1 MQNKQQIDLIKL
13 PSIKIRNISPRFQ
26 SSKTNKNISA
36 NISRKKIA
44 KKFPSYVVISRGW
57 HLLPVERQILAY
69 LKQIRAHIFRKAGI
83 SRITA
88 SYLKASHPKSD
99 LKQRVSDRQPSLSP
113 LIWIPVSVHDK
124 LLLNDSLTGG
134 GNLQPRHVTWELVP
148 TNIKRGSFWQFSEF
162 SIPTS
167 FSFMPCSARSTEFQI
182 YLSLDYSDFFI
193 CHYKYVHTSVTTGRM
208 KSFYA

>member
-1 MQNKQQIDLIKL
+1 M
-13 PSIKIRNISPRFQ
+13 
-26 SSKTNKNISA
+26 
-36 NISRKKIA
+36 
-44 KKFPSYVVISRGW
+44 
-57 HLLPVERQILAY
+57 LPVERQILAY
-69 LKQIRAHIFRKAGI
+69 LKQIRAHIFRKARHITHQHILFKGI
-83 SRITA
+83 SRIGA
-88 SYLKASHPKSD
+88 HPKSHLNVFSTD
-99 LKQRVSDRQPSLSP
+99 PPSLP
-113 LIWIPVSVHDK
+113 IWIPVSAHDK